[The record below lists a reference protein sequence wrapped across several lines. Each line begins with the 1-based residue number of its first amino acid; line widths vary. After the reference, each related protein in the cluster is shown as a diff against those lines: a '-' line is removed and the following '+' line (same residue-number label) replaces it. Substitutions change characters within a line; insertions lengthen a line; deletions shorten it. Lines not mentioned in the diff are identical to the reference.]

1 VRGIEVSGN
10 QELLREYGELSENRS
25 SAKPVWIIG
34 VALNRFAR
42 RRYAAVV
49 DSPMDLQTMRATLA
63 ASLCAP

>member
-1 VRGIEVSGN
+1 M
-10 QELLREYGELSENRS
+10 ENRS
-25 SAKPVWIIG
+25 SVEPVWRIG
-34 VALNRFAR
+34 VAINRFAR